1 MKRILLAA
9 LGLAL
14 PALAMPAEAAPREDV
29 IYGISRCGTVAD
41 DRTWLDCVYGA
52 AQPMR
57 AKLGLPPAPA
67 SQQALVPPIPAGQT
81 AASAA
86 ASAANGVR
94 VLTPD
99 EAEYFSE
106 YTKLSTVPRAMMR
119 LFTPKEQK
127 AEEPTTLA
135 SYKFDAAGYFL
146 VTLANGETWRQ
157 DNSDTRHAR
166 WNKPASTYTAQIV
179 PSGGTLTGRK
189 LKVGQEIFQVNQ
201 VQTADAKAAARR

>member
-1 MKRILLAA
+1 MKRILLVA
-9 LGLAL
+9 LGLSS
-14 PALAMPAEAAPREDV
+14 LAMPAMAAPRDDV
-29 IYGISRCGTVAD
+29 VFSISRCGAIAD

-67 SQQALVPPIPAGQT
+67 SQQALVPAIPLGQT

-86 ASAANGVR
+86 QMASNGTR
-94 VLTPD
+94 PLTAD
-99 EAEYFSE
+99 EAEYFAE
-106 YTKLSTVPRAMMR
+106 YTKLSAVPRAVMR

-127 AEEPTTLA
+127 PEEPTTLT

-157 DNSDTRHAR
+157 DGSDTRHAR
-166 WNKPASTYTAQIV
+166 WNKPAASYTAQIV
-179 PSGGTLTGRK
+179 PSGGTLSGRK

-201 VQTADAKAAARR
+201 IQTAAAKPATRR